1 MNKLR
6 VFEAFAGYGSQAMAL
21 ERLKRKNPGKFDY
34 EVVGISEIDR
44 YAIQAHRAV
53 HGDHI
58 TNYGDICK
66 IDWTAV
72 PDIDLL
78 TYSFPCTNI
87 STAGRQEGLTEGSG
101 TSSSLLWECQRA
113 IEQKRPKYLL
123 MENVKALTQKKFR
136 AEFEKWQQTL
146 RNLGYTNFWKV
157 MNATESN
164 VPQNRERVFMVSVWG
179 GHTYEFPR
187 PLELERRLI
196 HVLEEQVDESF
207 YLSAE
212 QVARIVAHCERKVS
226 EGCGFKTNFQT
237 AYGMSGAIKTK
248 EGSREY
254 DTYIVEPQVIADPRR
269 TFNKIQLSE
278 SSIGVS
284 PTICS
289 TDSRGS
295 HLVILLGYTRDRFG
309 RVTSYHPK
317 LVANTITSKTGGG
330 GNTDQFILTFHP
342 DGEQSERGSRLRSKV
357 MPNGNIRCYQDDAA
371 KSGISELQI
380 INAENV
386 CPTVTTAHVPKVLQ
400 PIEQTDTEMTWA
412 RVRKLTPREAFR
424 LMDVEDA
431 DIDRIQAE
439 GISKTQ
445 QYKLAGNSI
454 VVACMERI
462 FENLFINPARIAT
475 PPKQAVQYSLFPD
488 L

>member
-21 ERLKRKNPGKFDY
+21 ERLARKHPGQFGY

-58 TNYGDICK
+58 TNYGDIAR
-66 IDWTAV
+66 IDWAQV

-87 STAGRQEGLTEGSG
+87 STAGRQEGLAEGSG

-113 IEQKRPKYLL
+113 IEQKRPKFLL

-136 AEFEKWQQTL
+136 PEFERWCATL
-146 RNLGYTNFWKV
+146 EALGYKNFWQV
-157 MNATESN
+157 INATQCN
-164 VPQNRERVFMVSVWG
+164 VPQNRERVFMVSIWG
-179 GHTYEFPR
+179 GQSYEFPQ
-187 PLELERRLI
+187 PQELERRLA
-196 HVLEEQVDESF
+196 HVLEPRVDESF
-207 YLSAE
+207 YLSQE
-212 QVARIVAHCERKVS
+212 QVAKIVAHCERKVS

-237 AYGMSGAIKTK
+237 KHGISGAIKTK

-278 SSIGVS
+278 QSIGVS

-289 TDSRGS
+289 TDSRGP
-295 HLVILLGYTRDRFG
+295 HLVILLGYTRDRYG

-317 LVANTITSKTGGG
+317 LVSNAITTATGSG
-330 GNTDQFILTFHP
+330 GNTDQFVAELDAEPRVQCVGNLHPESAWGGQPRNQDRVYGIGGVAPTLNACGGGNREPKILLP
-342 DGEQSERGSRLRSKV
+342 PGWGQEV
-357 MPNGNIRCYQDDAA
+357 Y
-371 KSGISELQI
+371 
-380 INAENV
+380 
-386 CPTVTTAHVPKVLQ
+386 
-400 PIEQTDTEMTWA
+400 

-424 LMDVEDA
+424 LMDVADA
-431 DIDRIQAE
+431 DIDRIQAQN
-439 GISKTQ
+439 ISKTQ

-462 FENLFINPARIAT
+462 FENLFINPARIVI
-475 PPKQAVQYSLFPD
+475 PPSQPVQLSLFPD